1 MAEAILLPTRDSCPD
16 RLDAALA
23 RMAGRLSV
31 ALEALGD
38 ETAAR
43 FLRSLPGAAAAGQV
57 DGSCLDLPAGGW
69 QPVDRLVAGLALGP
83 LDRDLMVLS
92 LIGHHH
98 EGVGA
103 ILRALHP
110 EGQPWPTVGLAGT
123 LAEQGLLAG
132 VATRARL
139 RTALAGSPLARVRA
153 ITADGTGPF
162 PDRTL
167 RPAPLL
173 FEALAGLDGW
183 PTDAVPDPR
192 PAPSW
197 GLDHWLELPAVRA
210 AHLALERQAP
220 VTVLATGDRPGPL
233 AGRLAA
239 LVSASGRVPVVL
251 RTRRPDPDLATA
263 VLVLALARDV
273 VPVLWSDDTPVGQ
286 LDLTVPP
293 ELAVP
298 QRSVPLLVV
307 SRETAAATWPRQ
319 SLTVPAGALDPA
331 DRHAAAVAAL
341 PELGNPAR
349 PIGPASIEPGDLAVA
364 AADVRMRAAL
374 LDRPL
379 ASDDLRRELT
389 AAVDAHTTDAVP
401 PGAVLRHP
409 QAAWDDLVL
418 PPDRT
423 RQLREAVDRMRAQP
437 VVVDRWGFLPG
448 RHGARGLRLLFCGPP
463 GTGKT
468 LAAEVIAAELGRDLL
483 VVDLSRLVSKWIGE
497 TEKNLAAVFD
507 AAERSGAALLFDEA
521 DALFA
526 KRTEVGDARDRYANL
541 ETAYLLSRLERLD
554 GVAVLA
560 SNLRQNL
567 DAAFARRIEFIIPF
581 DPPDEQAR
589 LALWRRHLPATA
601 PVDPAVDLSEL
612 AALYD
617 LSGALIRN
625 AAVAAAFLAAANT
638 DAGGDGGAGIG
649 SEHLV
654 HAIRREYV
662 KAGQAFPGPPPG
674 VPIHPSSRKESP
686 RWPHRSP

>member
-1 MAEAILLPTRDSCPD
+1 MLPTHDASPD

-23 RMAGRLSV
+23 RMAGRLSA

-38 ETAAR
+38 ETSAR
-43 FLRSLPGAAAAGQV
+43 FLRSLPGAAATGPV
-57 DGSCLDLPAGGW
+57 DGGCLDLPAAGR

-83 LDRDLMVLS
+83 PDSDLMVLS
-92 LIGHHH
+92 LLGHHH
-98 EGVGA
+98 EGIGT
-103 ILRALHP
+103 ILRTLHP

-132 VATRARL
+132 AATRADL
-139 RTALAGSPLARVRA
+139 RAALAASPLARVRA
-153 ITADGTGPF
+153 ITADGPGPF

-183 PTDAVPDPR
+183 PAGAVPDPR
-192 PAPSW
+192 PAPAW

-210 AHLALERQAP
+210 ARLAVQRQAP
-220 VTVLATGDRPGPL
+220 VTVLAAGDRPGPL

-251 RTRRPDPDLATA
+251 RTGRPDPNLTAA
-263 VLVLALARDV
+263 VLVLALVRDV
-273 VPVLWSDDTPVGQ
+273 VPVLWSDDAPVGQ
-286 LDLTVPP
+286 LDLTVPT

-298 QRSVPLLVV
+298 RRSVPLLVV
-307 SRETAAATWPRQ
+307 SRETAAATWPRR
-319 SLTVPAGALDPA
+319 SLTVPAGALDRA

-364 AADVRMRAAL
+364 AAEVRLRATL
-374 LDRPL
+374 LGQSL
-379 ASDDLRRELT
+379 AADDLRRELT
-389 AAVDAHTTDAVP
+389 AAVDARTTDAVP
-401 PGAVLRHP
+401 PGAVLTHP

-437 VVVDRWGFLPG
+437 VVVDRWGFLSG
-448 RHGARGLRLLFCGPP
+448 RRGARGLRLLFCGPP

-468 LAAEVIAAELGRDLL
+468 LAAEVIAAELDRDLL

-541 ETAYLLSRLERLD
+541 ETAYLLSRLERFD

-567 DAAFARRIEFIIPF
+567 DAAFARRIEFIVPF
-581 DPPDEQAR
+581 DPPDDQAR
-589 LALWRRHLPATA
+589 LALWRRHLPAAA
-601 PVDPAVDLSEL
+601 PIDSAVDLGEL
-612 AALYD
+612 AAMYD

-625 AAVAAAFLAAANT
+625 AAVAAAFLAAAE
-638 DAGGDGGAGIG
+638 AGRNGDGGATIG
-649 SEHLV
+649 PAHLV

-674 VPIHPSSRKESP
+674 FPTDPLSRKESP
-686 RWPHRSP
+686 RCLHRSP